1 MPKED
6 LMGMLDGRV
15 ALVTGASRGIG
26 AAIAIALGRE
36 GAAVGVNYHTSEA
49 RAAAVVSAIQAAGS
63 KALAVRADIRDAAA
77 VRGMVGEMLAA
88 FGQLDVLVNNAGILN
103 DVLLHEM
110 SDETWDEMMAT
121 NLRPVFLC
129 SRAVLPHMLER
140 GSGKIINVSSLI
152 GQKGMAGR
160 THYAA
165 AKGGVLAFT
174 RALAREVGPRG
185 IHVNAIAP
193 GLIETELVG
202 PITDEIR
209 RERSAIL
216 ALRRIGLPEEVA
228 PTAVFLASDGS
239 NYYSGQTLS
248 PNGGDTML

>member
-63 KALAVRADIRDAAA
+63 KALAVRADVRDAAA

>member
-1 MPKED
+1 MD
-6 LMGMLDGRV
+6 MLNGRV

-26 AAIAIALGRE
+26 AAIALALGRE
-36 GAAVGVNYHTSEA
+36 GAAVGINYRQSEA
-49 RAAAVVSAIQAAGS
+49 QAAEVVAAIRAAGS
-63 KALAVRADIRDAAA
+63 KALPLRADVTDGTSVRAMVA
-77 VRGMVGEMLAA
+77 GMLSA
-88 FGQLDVLVNNAGILN
+88 FGQIDVLVNNAGILT
-103 DVLLHEM
+103 DALLHQM
-110 SDETWDEMMAT
+110 SDETWDEMIAT
-121 NLRPVFLC
+121 NLRSVFLC
-129 SRAVLPHMLER
+129 ARAVLPHMLER
-140 GSGKIINVSSLI
+140 GSGKIINVSSLL
-152 GQKGMAGR
+152 GQKGMPGR

-165 AKGGVLAFT
+165 AKGGVIAFT

-216 ALRRIGLPEEVA
+216 ALRRLGLPEDVA